1 MVDTSCTSLDH
12 ITTSTCFLEPA
23 TSSGHL
29 GPFHLGDESEFRPLN
44 ARFTH
49 HCQLFPGFHCHI
61 IICGSFTAFLS
72 HSKSPIGSSCL
83 FLCLHSR
90 VQVYLRPYS
99 KLRAYP
105 EFLSP
110 SYHEPTPNL
119 RIVSLMFSNPT
130 TRPQLFL
137 PSRHAIIDKKVNR
150 NNKTAGTD
158 TRGPIQ
164 QLSSNANFGPSPT
177 THTIYTSITSTC
189 TISTF
194 L

>member
-1 MVDTSCTSLDH
+1 MLLDYT
-12 ITTSTCFLEPA
+12 TTSTCLPEPA
-23 TSSGHL
+23 TSSGHPSL
-29 GPFHLGDESEFRPLN
+29 LHLGDESEFQPLN
-44 ARFTH
+44 AHFTH
-49 HCQLFPGFHCHI
+49 HCQLFPSFHCHI

-72 HSKSPIGSSCL
+72 HSKSPVGSSHL
-83 FLCLHSR
+83 FLHLRSH

-99 KLRAYP
+99 ELCAYP
-105 EFLSP
+105 ESLTP

-119 RIVSLMFSNPT
+119 HIVSLMFSNPT
-130 TRPQLFL
+130 MCPQLFL
-137 PSRHAIIDKKVNR
+137 PLQHAVINKKANR

-177 THTIYTSITSTC
+177 THTTYTCYASITSTC